1 MMRAQFISQKFTH
14 PASATAARRPS
25 PARGMTLVEMCVS
38 TAVFSVVIMTL
49 YGFMMTQAMV
59 SVQEYSE
66 QKTQHDTCLGVEQL
80 IAQLETSKLHR
91 IDSMGA
97 WVQYSLPRTDQTT
110 GSLKL
115 DATGS
120 VTFGVDL
127 EGNWYPNGFWS
138 AAFVRSNE
146 SDDYLS
152 ESEMKLVNPD
162 VAGKGSNPTGYN
174 NNMSVPVLPQAYIGV
189 DLNGDGVIGGI
200 FVGGYIQLT
209 PYNAQGMTI
218 GVPRMVSGKYFMEL
232 DPSKPA
238 MTSHLTSN
246 HGRLAYDDFDS
257 VDQYIFPTTGN
268 GDPDSVRQ
276 RKLDTMRY
284 KNLGIFLMR
293 HLNGVNA
300 QQADPTLGAAGID
313 CDNFVDSNDNYIKD
327 ATESPVT
334 NFHCSLTLRLATFD
348 ITRNLAKTGREQD
361 AMYGLRIATTR
372 VKLMNF

>member
-1 MMRAQFISQKFTH
+1 
-14 PASATAARRPS
+14 
-25 PARGMTLVEMCVS
+25 MTLVEMCVS

-66 QKTQHDTCLGVEQL
+66 QKTQHDTCQGVEQL
-80 IAQLETSKLHR
+80 IAQLETCKLHR

-97 WVQYSLPRTDQTT
+97 WVQYSLPRIDQTT
-110 GSLKL
+110 GSFRL

-120 VTFGVDL
+120 VTYGVDL
-127 EGNWYPNGFWS
+127 DGNWYPNGFWS

-146 SDDYLS
+146 NDDYLK
-152 ESEMKLVNPD
+152 ESDMKLVNPEEVGNVSNGTNGNLVINLVNNLTGNNGNQNGIIKNSD
-162 VAGKGSNPTGYN
+162 GSDKE
-174 NNMSVPVLPQAYIGV
+174 QAFMGV
-189 DLNGDGVIGGI
+189 DLNGNGVIGEI

-209 PYNAQGMTI
+209 PYNSQGVPI
-218 GVPRMVSGKYFMEL
+218 GVSRPLSGKYFMEL
-232 DPSKPA
+232 DPSLPA
-238 MTSHLTSN
+238 MTSHLTSY

-257 VDQYIFPTTGN
+257 VDQYIFPTTGS
-268 GDPDSVRQ
+268 GDPASVSQ
-276 RKLDTMRY
+276 RKLNTMRY

-300 QQADPTLGAAGID
+300 QKADPTLGAAGID

-327 ATESPVT
+327 STESPVT

-348 ITRNLAKTGREQD
+348 TTRNLGSTGSAQD
-361 AMYGLRIATTR
+361 ATYGLRIATTR
-372 VKLMNF
+372 IKLTNF